1 MSHFYTESD
10 NTLVITWLLQNLN
23 WMGVGVKME
32 KWKKFIIEIGAK
44 TKIRI
49 DSRAT
54 HSSSLLNHW
63 LFIHS
68 AISSITI

>member
-1 MSHFYTESD
+1 
-10 NTLVITWLLQNLN
+10 
-23 WMGVGVKME
+23 MGVGVKME